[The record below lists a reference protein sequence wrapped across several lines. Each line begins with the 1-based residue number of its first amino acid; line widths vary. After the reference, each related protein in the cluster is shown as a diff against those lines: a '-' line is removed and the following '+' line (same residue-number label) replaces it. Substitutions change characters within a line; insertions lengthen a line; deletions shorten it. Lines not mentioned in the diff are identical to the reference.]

1 MTNYI
6 VLQFSSRGKQ
16 ERKSRMLNT
25 DIKAVR
31 AALLR
36 RKVNKET
43 SWDIYKDTSHGTIFC
58 GTLRA
63 YGLWMIGDDESKDRF
78 INENGEI
85 MR

>member
-1 MTNYI
+1 MTDYT
-6 VLQFSSRGKQ
+6 VLQFNSRGRQ

-25 DIKAVR
+25 DINAVR

-43 SWDIYKDTSHGTIFC
+43 SWDIYKDTSHGAVFC

-63 YGLWMIGDDESKDRF
+63 YGLWMVGDDESKDRF
-78 INENGEI
+78 ISENG
-85 MR
+85 RVKR

>member
-1 MTNYI
+1 MTDYT
-6 VLQFSSRGKQ
+6 VLQFNSRGRQ

-25 DIKAVR
+25 DINAVR

-43 SWDIYKDTSHGTIFC
+43 SWDIYKDTSHGVVFC

-63 YGLWMIGDDESKDRF
+63 YGLWMVGDDESKDRF
-78 INENGEI
+78 ISGNGKI
-85 MR
+85 RR